1 MREEL
6 LATYYYDH
14 NDIAEDIYTVFEVVA
29 YYDSVE
35 DYDSRT
41 VSYYDVFDKAGNCMN
56 EGEPLTAM
64 PTWDFVRS
72 YFYQGV

>member
-6 LATYYYDH
+6 LATYYYY
-14 NDIAEDIYTVFEVVA
+14 DIADGDNTVFEIVA
-29 YYDSVE
+29 YYDSIE
-35 DYDSRT
+35 DYDTRT

-72 YFYQGV
+72 YFHQGV

>member
-6 LATYYYDH
+6 LATYYYEGAIEMD
-14 NDIAEDIYTVFEVVA
+14 NTVFEVVA
-29 YYDSVE
+29 YYDSME
-35 DYDSRT
+35 DYDNRT
-41 VSYYDVFDKAGNCMN
+41 VSYYDVFDKAGNCVN